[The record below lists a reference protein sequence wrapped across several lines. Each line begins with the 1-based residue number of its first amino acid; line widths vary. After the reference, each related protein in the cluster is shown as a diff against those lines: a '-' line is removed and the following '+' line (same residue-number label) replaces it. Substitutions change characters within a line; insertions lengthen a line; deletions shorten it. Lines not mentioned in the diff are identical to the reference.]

1 MKDLVSVARTDAD
14 KAKEAASWKEAS
26 ASDMDD
32 YPYGLS
38 IYMNNE
44 TIEKIGVP
52 DLDAEQEVSIRA
64 VGYVREDGVTIINGK
79 KSRNLSIQITKM
91 AVDQTAGQTD
101 IAKTLYGD
109 D

>member
-1 MKDLVSVARTDAD
+1 MKELVSVARTEAD
-14 KAKEAASWKEAS
+14 KQKEAGGWKEAS
-26 ASDMDD
+26 TANMDD

-44 TIEKIGVP
+44 TIEKIGVG
-52 DLDAEQEVSIRA
+52 DLDAEEEVSIVARGF
-64 VGYVREDGVTIINGK
+64 VKEDGVTVINGK

-91 AVDQTAGQTD
+91 AIDQNASPSNL
-101 IAKTLYGD
+101 AKTLYGD